1 MILSNCVRFWF
12 FKGGEELDDC
22 LLGYDTI
29 QPGEFVTDI
38 SGVHAA
44 LFVRAES
51 HATQHRKS
59 EDHDLILGAMR

>member
-1 MILSNCVRFWF
+1 M
-12 FKGGEELDDC
+12 
-22 LLGYDTI
+22 

-38 SGVHAA
+38 SEVHAA
-44 LFVRAES
+44 LFLRVES